1 MRLRILV
8 TSCIIPP
15 VTACFQNL
23 RFCSVGDC
31 FFKQN
36 YNYKDL
42 FKKNQPN
49 KQTNKPNLTQ
59 TVIIKICLK
68 KTNQTNKQT

>member
-1 MRLRILV
+1 MGIRILV

-36 YNYKDL
+36 CNYKDL
-42 FKKNQPN
+42 LKKKPT
-49 KQTNKPNLTQ
+49 KQTNKPNTYS
-59 TVIIKICLK
+59 TLK
-68 KTNQTNKQT
+68 TLQLS

>member
-1 MRLRILV
+1 MGIRILV

-23 RFCSVGDC
+23 RFCSAGDC

-36 YNYKDL
+36 CNYKDL
-42 FKKNQPN
+42 FKKKPT
-49 KQTNKPNLTQ
+49 KQTNKPNTYS
-59 TVIIKICLK
+59 TLK
-68 KTNQTNKQT
+68 PFNSPK

>member
-1 MRLRILV
+1 MGIRILV

-23 RFCSVGDC
+23 RFCSVGEC

-36 YNYKDL
+36 CNYKDL
-42 FKKNQPN
+42 LKKNQPN
-49 KQTNKPNLTQ
+49 KQTNLIHTLLSKPFNSP
-59 TVIIKICLK
+59 K
-68 KTNQTNKQT
+68 